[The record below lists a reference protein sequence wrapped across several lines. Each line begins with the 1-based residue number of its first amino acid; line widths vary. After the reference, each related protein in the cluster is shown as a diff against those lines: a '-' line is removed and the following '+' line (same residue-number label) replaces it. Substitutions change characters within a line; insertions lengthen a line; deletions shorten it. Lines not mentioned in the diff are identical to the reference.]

1 MNNNSNKSTKI
12 SDITG
17 SNADNEEYR
26 PLSNFND
33 KITGELSTSE
43 TYKTENKIPTP
54 IKHEHERLILGLNDK
69 TECRRDTEYNPD
81 NVKPYISKVDPDR
94 LNKLSEIANKKIA
107 KKSFMDLT
115 LFEISFGLYEN
126 INLIMSDLQ
135 TFFYMLSNGTASS
148 KQFINIF
155 IKDHRIIYVG
165 ITFLLISFILF
176 IIN

>member
-1 MNNNSNKSTKI
+1 MDNNSNKSTKI

-26 PLSNFND
+26 PLSHFND
-33 KITGELSTSE
+33 TITGELTTSE
-43 TYKTENKIPTP
+43 TDKTENKIPSSIINEEVI
-54 IKHEHERLILGLNDK
+54 IKEP
-69 TECRRDTEYNPD
+69 ECKIGYNPD
-81 NVKPYISKVDPDR
+81 NVKPHVSKVDPER

-107 KKSFMDLT
+107 KKSFMELT

-165 ITFLLISFILF
+165 ITILLISFILF